1 MRRLRYA
8 ILPRNLH
15 SKQRGQSG
23 DGNAREKDAK
33 LIANARTAPAHVA
46 NLARGFWSPEHHHEE
61 SKASLVHRQTFDRTH
76 SRVDVPRKGYDRE
89 KAGGLKGS
97 MGGKEKTTKEERRS
111 KRSAESGG
119 TRGIASPTLDS
130 PGAHP
135 LPPLFSYPLAHSLP
149 RATPLD
155 HSRHSSLAAPAPSLL
170 RALHLSLSSPFTAL
184 VLPTLFLALR
194 HSLPH
199 ASTSCV
205 PPNGV
210 TYFAPAAANVR
221 AVAQLLLTVEN

>member
-15 SKQRGQSG
+15 SKQREQSGG

-89 KAGGLKGS
+89 RAGGPKGS
-97 MGGKEKTTKEERRS
+97 MGGKERATKVGRKKER
-111 KRSAESGG
+111 KE
-119 TRGIASPTLDS
+119 RGKWRNQRHPRPSTPQ
-130 PGAHP
+130 AHS
-135 LPPLFSYPLAHSLP
+135 LPPLAHSLP

-155 HSRHSSLAAPAPSLL
+155 HSRHSSLAAPAPFSLL
-170 RALHLSLSSPFTAL
+170 SLHHTRSSDLVSRTSSLFTSRLDFMRTAKWGY
-184 VLPTLFLALR
+184 LFR
-194 HSLPH
+194 
-199 ASTSCV
+199 SCI
-205 PPNGV
+205 
-210 TYFAPAAANVR
+210 R
-221 AVAQLLLTVEN
+221 QMCAQWRNYC